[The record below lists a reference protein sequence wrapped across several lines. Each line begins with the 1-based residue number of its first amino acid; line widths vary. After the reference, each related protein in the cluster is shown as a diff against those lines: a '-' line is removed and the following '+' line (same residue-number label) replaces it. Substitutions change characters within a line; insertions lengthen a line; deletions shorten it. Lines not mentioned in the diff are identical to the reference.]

1 MKKDFYFIRHGEINA
16 LFKNHY
22 IGATDVSLCSEG
34 HHQLMSIGKW
44 LKQKRLASLPVF
56 CSPLKRCVE
65 TANILKL
72 DNISLQKNLKEISFG
87 EWEGLSYKDIQKKD
101 PGLFL
106 KWGKLERDFSFPGGE
121 SFQNFLSRVERFF
134 DSLRKSPEERVIIIS
149 HGGVIRYLMSL
160 FMGLDFRRSF
170 SFQVD
175 RGSFSHIQTLEDF
188 PIIKKLNW
196 SPHG

>member
-1 MKKDFYFIRHGEINA
+1 MKKDFYFIRHGEINP

-22 IGATDVSLCSEG
+22 IGETDVALCSEKS
-34 HHQLMSIGKW
+34 HQLMSIGKW
-44 LKQKRLASLPVF
+44 LKQKKLTSLPVF

-65 TANILKL
+65 TASILTL
-72 DNISLQKNLKEISFG
+72 NNISLHKNLREISFG
-87 EWEGLSYKDIQKKD
+87 EWEGLSYKEIQKKD
-101 PGLFL
+101 PDLFL

-121 SFQNFLSRVERFF
+121 SFGHFLSRVESFF
-134 DSLRKSPEERVIIIS
+134 DLLSKSPEESVIILS

-175 RGSFSHIQTLEDF
+175 RGSFSHIQILGDF

-196 SPHG
+196 SPYG